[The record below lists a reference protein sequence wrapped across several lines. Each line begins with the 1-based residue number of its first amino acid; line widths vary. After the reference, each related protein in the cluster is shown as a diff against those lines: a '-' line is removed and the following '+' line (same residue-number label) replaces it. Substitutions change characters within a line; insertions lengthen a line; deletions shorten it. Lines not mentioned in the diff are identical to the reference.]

1 MQAGLKIGFW
11 LIYLIGM
18 VLVSGC
24 ATPGKSD
31 VDKRAEVRAMA
42 SDTLARLYAEQPSA
56 RTAVERAA
64 GYGAFS
70 NFGLKILVAGGGS
83 GSGLIVDNSSGQE
96 TFMKVLE
103 VQAGLGAGIKK
114 YQLVLV
120 FETEQALRDFIDS
133 GWQFGGQATAS
144 VQMDGSGTG
153 LTGAVAVAPGIWVY
167 QLTDDGI
174 ALELT
179 LKGTRFYRD
188 EQLN

>member
-11 LIYLIGM
+11 LIYLTGM

-24 ATPGKSD
+24 ATSGKSD

-56 RTAVERAA
+56 RAAIQRAA